1 MSSLNDIIDLY
12 SEHQTEIDNTK
23 IEAYGF
29 KQAPCLSA
37 EITSKR
43 ATEYII
49 KYDGRVRRVYNF
61 EQESGNGRMYIKTDG
76 GYWMRFLTEEAVAM
90 LTYGEP
96 HYDELTYVAQDVKVA
111 A

>member
-1 MSSLNDIIDLY
+1 MTRLNDVLDLFAPY
-12 SEHQTEIDNTK
+12 HTEIDNSK
-23 IEAYGF
+23 IEGYGC
-29 KQAPCLSA
+29 KLAPCLSA

-43 ATEYII
+43 ATEYVI

-61 EQESGNGRMYIKTDG
+61 EQESGTSRMYLRTDG
-76 GYWMRFLTEEAVAM
+76 GHFMRFLTEEAVTM

-96 HYDELTYVAQDVKVA
+96 HYHELTYVAQGVRVA